1 MEEKNDFMTPDE
13 FEQAM
18 KAIAKRYED
27 DEYDEELCHYYMDC
41 LMRDTLDKLGYTA
54 GIDIFINTPKWY
66 A

>member
-27 DEYDEELCHYYMDC
+27 E
-41 LMRDTLDKLGYTA
+41 RDTLDKLGYTA